1 MACSVHLLL
10 LLLTSL
16 LALFFNPTCVYGN
29 DELRALL
36 DLKSSLDP
44 EGHFLS
50 SWTMGGNPCDGS
62 FEGVACN
69 EKGQVA
75 NVSLQGKGLS
85 GKLSPAIAGL
95 KHLTGLYLHYNSLYG
110 EIPREVANLTELS
123 DLYLNVNHLSGEI
136 PPEIGKMEN
145 LQVLQLCYNQLTGS
159 IPTQLGDLKK
169 LSVLALQSNLLGGAI
184 PASLGDLG
192 MLMRL
197 DLSSNNLFGSIPIKL
212 ADLPSLQV
220 LDVHN
225 NTLSGNVHPALK
237 RLEEGFVFEHNMGL
251 CGVGFSS
258 LKACTASDHVNL
270 TRPEPYGA
278 GVGGLSRDIPE
289 TANVKLPCNTT
300 HCQNPSKSKQ
310 ATSITVGIVLLTIAV
325 SAIGILTFTMYRRR
339 KQKLGS
345 TFDISEGCLSTDQA
359 KSIYRKNGSPL
370 VSLEYSNGWDPL
382 ADSKNFSGDRQDMFQ
397 SFRFNLEEMESAT
410 QYFSELNLLGK
421 SNFSATYKGVLRDG
435 SVVAVKSISK
445 TSCKSDEA
453 EFLKGLNI
461 LTSLRNENL
470 VRLRGFCC
478 SRGRGECFLVYDF
491 VSNGNLSRYL
501 DVKEGDGE
509 VLEWS
514 TRVSIVKGIAKGIAY
529 LHAYKANKPALVHQ
543 SISAEKVL
551 IDQRYNPLLSDSGLY
566 KLLTNDV
573 VFSALKGSAAKG
585 YLAPEYTTTGRFTEK
600 SDVYAF
606 GVLLFQI
613 LTGKQKITSAMRLAA
628 ESFKFPEFID
638 PNLRGKFF
646 EYEAAKLA
654 RMALLCSHESPFERP
669 SMEAIVQELGNCS
682 SCL

>member
-1 MACSVHLLL
+1 MGRSVLVFLIF
-10 LLLTSL
+10 SL
-16 LALFFNPTCVYGN
+16 LGFVLNPTCVCGN

-36 DLKSSLDP
+36 DLKATLDP
-44 EGHFLS
+44 DGQFLS
-50 SWTMGGNPCDGS
+50 SWTMNGNPCSGS

-110 EIPREVANLTELS
+110 EIPREIANLTELS

-136 PPEIGKMEN
+136 PHEIGKMEN
-145 LQVLQLCYNQLTGS
+145 LQGS

-169 LSVLALQSNLLGGAI
+169 LSVLALQSNQLAGAI

-197 DLSSNNLFGSIPIKL
+197 DLSSNHLFGSIPTRL
-212 ADLPSLQV
+212 ADVPSLQV

-225 NTLSGNVHPALK
+225 NTLSGNVPPALK
-237 RLEEGFVFEHNMGL
+237 RLDEGFVYEYNLGL

-258 LKACTASDHVNL
+258 LKACNASDHVNPN
-270 TRPEPYGA
+270 RPEPYGA
-278 GVGGLSRDIPE
+278 GVTGLSRDIPE
-289 TANVKLPCNTT
+289 TANIKLPCNTT
-300 HCQNPSKSKQ
+300 QCQNSSKSKR
-310 ATSITVGIVLLTIAV
+310 ATSITVGTIVVTIAL
-325 SAIGILTFTMYRRR
+325 SAIAILTFTMYRRR

-345 TFDISEGCLSTDQA
+345 AFDITESRLSTDQT
-359 KSIYRKNGSPL
+359 KGIYRKNGSPL
-370 VSLEYSNGWDPL
+370 VSLEYANGWDPL
-382 ADSKNFSGDRQDMFQ
+382 ADSRNFNGDRQDMFQ
-397 SFRFNLEEMESAT
+397 SFRFNLEEVESAT

-491 VSNGNLSRYL
+491 VSNGNLTRYL

-543 SISAEKVL
+543 NISAEKVL
-551 IDQRYNPLLSDSGLY
+551 IDQRHNPLLSDSGLY
-566 KLLTNDV
+566 KLLTNDI

-613 LTGKQKITSAMRLAA
+613 LTGKQKITSSMRQAA
-628 ESFKFPEFID
+628 ESFRFQEFID
-638 PNLRGKFF
+638 SNLHERFF

-654 RMALLCSHESPFERP
+654 RMALLCSHDSPFERP
-669 SMEAIVQELGNCS
+669 TMEAIVQELNNCS